1 MPRKWDHQTIDRSN
15 ELSDHLIAER
25 LRRDPE
31 LLRAARSNLRRWMEA
46 DGLTPRPVFL
56 EWAGILEKLTRDEIA
71 NFLTSDTPMARRLR
85 QSTPFRGLLTSDE
98 IRHIRELYEEG

>member
-15 ELSDHLIAER
+15 EAVDHLIAER
-25 LRRDPE
+25 LRRDPD

-56 EWAGILEKLTRDEIA
+56 EWVGILDRLTRDEIA
-71 NFLTSDTPMARRLR
+71 SFLASDTPMARRLR
-85 QSTPFRGLLTSDE
+85 QSSPFRGFLTSEE
-98 IRHIRELYEEG
+98 IRHIREVYEEG